1 MGIIKLTAKDGSLVE
16 FEDTIIGSG
25 GMKDVYFVPDKSNV
39 VAIFREKQDFN
50 ARDRL
55 ENIVGRYRES
65 IFNQAG
71 GDYWQDIY
79 CWPEKI
85 VEWNGLTGI
94 VAPAYAKHFFFQHG
108 SLNGDSWKI
117 KGKEKEGKWF
127 ASAFL
132 KYGQLDTKERGDWF
146 SYLRICINIAR
157 GVRRMHA
164 AGLAHSDLS
173 YKNVLVDPVT
183 GKASIIDIDGL
194 VVPGKFAP
202 DVVGTPDFIAPEVM
216 KTLKLDVR
224 DPKKKL
230 PSRQTDQHALAV
242 LIYMYLLNRH
252 PLRGRTVHDCDDE
265 TRDEELAMGEK
276 ALFVEHSSDTRNRYT
291 TSWVKSNH
299 APSRLPYLLPWMDL
313 DFLPYTIIG
322 PYLAELVR
330 KAFEEGLH
338 EPAKRPTADDWET
351 ALVKTSDLVQ
361 QCDNPTCS
369 QKWFPFDNTARP
381 VCPFCT
387 TPFKGVLPI
396 LNLSYKQGNTFK
408 PDNHRVMVYNGVRL
422 YSWHVNRRI
431 FPSEKLTEEQKKPVA
446 YFQFH
451 DGHWYL
457 VNQTLQTMKDITDN
471 KKTVAPGATVQLTN
485 GRQLLL
491 SEEEGGRLIQV
502 QLVQC

>member
-1 MGIIKLTAKDGSLVE
+1 MSIIRLTAKDGSRVE
-16 FEDTIIGSG
+16 FEDKIIGAG
-25 GMKDVYFVPDKSNV
+25 GMKDVYFVPDRSRV
-39 VAIFREKQDFN
+39 VAFFRAKQDFN

-71 GDYWQDIY
+71 GDYWKDVY

-85 VEWNGLTGI
+85 VEWKDLVGI
-94 VAPAYAKHFFFQHG
+94 VAPTYASHFFFQHG
-108 SLNGDSWKI
+108 SLNGDTLAI

-127 ASAFL
+127 ASPFL
-132 KYGQLDTKERGDWF
+132 KYGQLSTDERGDWF

-173 YKNVLVDPVT
+173 YKNVLVDPIT
-183 GKASIIDIDGL
+183 AKASIIDIDGL

-216 KTLKLDVR
+216 TTLKLDLR
-224 DPKKKL
+224 DPRRKL

-252 PLRGRTVHDCDDE
+252 PLRGRKVHDCDDE
-265 TRDEELAMGEK
+265 IRDEELAMGEK
-276 ALFVEHSSDTRNRYT
+276 ALFVEHFADTNNRYT
-291 TSWVKSNH
+291 ASWVKNSY
-299 APSRLPYLLPWMDL
+299 APSRLPHLLPWMDL
-313 DFLPYTIIG
+313 DVLPYRAVG
-322 PYLAELVR
+322 PYLAELIK
-330 KAFEEGLH
+330 KAFEDGLH
-338 EPAKRPTADDWET
+338 DPARRPTADDWET
-351 ALVKTSDLVQ
+351 ALVKTSDLIQ
-361 QCDNPTCS
+361 QCVNPACS
-369 QKWFPFDNTARP
+369 QKWFPFDNSTRP
-381 VCPFCT
+381 VCPFCKT
-387 TPFKGVLPI
+387 SFTGILPI
-396 LNLSYKQGNTFK
+396 LNLYYKRGATFK

-431 FPSEKLTEEQKKPVA
+431 FPNEKLTPEQKKPVA

-457 VNQTLQTMKDITDN
+457 VNQTLQNMKDITDN
-471 KKTVAPGATVQLTN
+471 KKHIAPNSAVQLTD
-485 GRQLLL
+485 GRQILL
-491 SEEEGGRLIQV
+491 SEDEGGRLIQV

>member
-1 MGIIKLTAKDGSLVE
+1 MGIIKLSAKDGSQVT
-16 FEDTIIGSG
+16 FNDTIIGSG
-25 GMKDVYFVPDKSNV
+25 GMKDVYFVPDKSQV
-39 VAIFREKQDFN
+39 VAFFRSKLDFN

-55 ENIVGRYRES
+55 ENIVSRYRES

-71 GDYWQDIY
+71 GKYWKEIY

-94 VAPAYAKHFFFQHG
+94 VAPTYASHFFFKHG
-108 SLNGDSWKI
+108 SLNGDSLAI

-127 ASAFL
+127 ASPFL
-132 KYGQLDTKERGDWF
+132 KFGQLAPAERGDWF

-173 YKNVLVDPVT
+173 YKNVLVDPVL

-216 KTLKLDVR
+216 ATLKLSVQ
-224 DPKKKL
+224 DPQRKL

-252 PLRGRTVHDCDDE
+252 PLRGRKIHDCDDE
-265 TRDEELAMGEK
+265 TRDEELAMGER
-276 ALFVEHSSDTRNRYT
+276 ALFVEHSSDVSNRYT
-291 TSWVKSNH
+291 PSWVKGNN
-299 APSRLPYLLPWMDL
+299 APSRLPYLMPWLDL
-313 DFLPYTIIG
+313 GALPYTILG
-322 PYLAELVR
+322 PYLSELVK
-330 KAFEEGLH
+330 KAFEDGLH
-338 EPAKRPTADDWET
+338 TPSLRPTADDWET
-351 ALVKTSDLVQ
+351 ALVKTSDLAQ
-361 QCDNPTCS
+361 QCVNPSCS
-369 QKWFPFDNTARP
+369 QKWFPFDNTVRP
-381 VCPFCT
+381 VCPFCK

-396 LNLSYKQGNTFK
+396 LNLYYKQGNTFK

-422 YSWHVNRRI
+422 YPWHVNRRT
-431 FPSEKLTEEQKKPVA
+431 FPNEKLAEEQKKPVA
-446 YFQFH
+446 YFQLHNGQWF
-451 DGHWYL
+451 L
-457 VNQTLQTMKDITDN
+457 VNQTLKTMFDITDN
-471 KKTVAPGATVQLTN
+471 KKPIAPGVPIQLTD
-485 GRQLLL
+485 GRQILL

>member
-1 MGIIKLTAKDGSLVE
+1 MSIIKLTAKDGSPVE
-16 FEDTIIGSG
+16 FEDMIIGSG
-25 GMKDVYFVPDKSNV
+25 GMKDVYFVPDKSHV
-39 VAIFREKQDFN
+39 VAFFRAKQDFN

-65 IFNQAG
+65 ILNQTG
-71 GDYWQDIY
+71 GEYWKDIF
-79 CWPEKI
+79 CWPVKI
-85 VEWNGLTGI
+85 VEWNSLIGI
-94 VAPAYAKHFFFQHG
+94 VVPTYAKHFFFQHG
-108 SLNGDSWKI
+108 SLNGDALGI

-127 ASAFL
+127 ASPFL
-132 KYGQLDTKERGDWF
+132 KYGQLSANERGDWF

-173 YKNVLVDPVT
+173 YKNVLVDPIM

-216 KTLKLDVR
+216 ATLKLDMR
-224 DPKKKL
+224 DPKRKL

-252 PLRGRTVHDCDDE
+252 PLRGRKVHDCDDE
-265 TRDEELAMGEK
+265 NRDEQLAMGEK
-276 ALFVEHSSDTRNRYT
+276 ALFVEHSSDASNRYAR
-291 TSWVKSNH
+291 SWVKGNH
-299 APSRLPYLLPWMDL
+299 APSRLPHLLPWMDL
-313 DFLPYTIIG
+313 DALPYKIIG
-322 PYLAELVR
+322 PYLAELVK
-330 KAFEEGLH
+330 KAFEDGLH
-338 EPAKRPTADDWET
+338 NPAQRPTADDWET
-351 ALVKTSDLVQ
+351 ALVKTSDLLQ
-361 QCDNPTCS
+361 QCINPACS
-369 QKWFPFDNTARP
+369 QKWFPFDNSTRP
-381 VCPFCT
+381 VCPFCK

-396 LNLSYKQGNTFK
+396 LNLYYKQGNTFK

-422 YSWHVNRRI
+422 YAWHVNRRI
-431 FPSEKLTEEQKKPVA
+431 FPNEKLTEAQKKPAA

-457 VNQTLQTMKDITDN
+457 VNQALQNMQDITDN
-471 KKTVAPGATVQLTN
+471 KRLVAPGVPVQLTD
-485 GRQLLL
+485 GRQILLA
-491 SEEEGGRLIQV
+491 EEEGGRLIQV